1 MSVDKSEHRLQENPY
16 EAVVLDRI
24 PQLLS
29 FVDRNPFSSTYGCG
43 DRAFWH
49 YRTMTDYAS
58 PIYQEM
64 ALTLA
69 IALEHRGV
77 DNPYFQTPQ
86 TLKLVESLLAYWL
99 GLQQE
104 DGSFPEFYPGER
116 SFVATAF
123 TSFSVSETLL
133 RIGNQIDPILRE
145 QLINGLV
152 RAATWLGSH
161 RDTIVVNHTAGAI
174 AFLNNMSILTDD
186 TRFAFLR
193 EGKIED
199 LLRHQHDEGWYYE
212 YGGAD
217 LAYLSLAVDY
227 LSQDLRR
234 SGDERLRVSLDRALD
249 FMCHFIHPDGSF
261 GGEYGTRNAKYLMP
275 HGVELMAAEFESA
288 NLLALHSRRRLR
300 TKTGV
305 LPAGMDDRYTGFFLN
320 KYASAWADATELPQI
335 DEDRLTWA
343 GTRFFPGAGIVLNRS
358 ACRCTIVGL
367 SKHGVVTNWQSQDGE
382 TTRYGDTG
390 FFAKLANG
398 RVGVSQWHDLAA
410 EYDVQEEE
418 GGNVTISVRGSMT
431 LFNTSLPLVRYL
443 VPFRIFLKVFAPWGW
458 FMDLFGRSVIKRMIV
473 DKRPLPLS
481 FVRTIAITGDEVM
494 IRDQLYHTG
503 STQVVRLGKAPG
515 ATSIHVASSRY
526 WQEQDIQ
533 ADGAWEATE
542 ELLQALNTGSSLSMV
557 TRIGSAGGGDVP
569 LSQIEV
575 GEEVLSS

>member
-1 MSVDKSEHRLQENPY
+1 MSADKSVPRHQDNPY

-29 FVDRNPFSSTYGCG
+29 FVDRNPFSPTYGCG

-58 PIYQEM
+58 PIHQEM

-69 IALEHRGV
+69 VALEQRGA
-77 DNPYFQTPQ
+77 DNPYFQTQ
-86 TLKLVESLLAYWL
+86 QILTLVESLLDYWL

-133 RIGNQIDPILRE
+133 RIGGRIDSGLRE
-145 QLINGLV
+145 RLIEGLV
-152 RAATWLGSH
+152 RAATWLGGH

-174 AFLNNMSILTDD
+174 AFLNNMSVLTDD

-227 LSQDLRR
+227 LAQDLRR
-234 SGDERLRVSLDRALD
+234 SGDERLRASIYRALD
-249 FMCHFIHPDGSF
+249 FMFHFIHPDGSF

-275 HGVELMAAEFESA
+275 HGVELMAAESESA
-288 NLLALHSRRRLR
+288 ALLALHSRKRLR
-300 TKTGV
+300 TQTGV

-320 KYASAWADATELPQI
+320 KFASAWADSTVLPQI
-335 DEDRLTWA
+335 DEDRLTWS
-343 GTRFFPGAGIVLNRS
+343 GTRFFPGAGIVLSRS
-358 ACRCTIVGL
+358 ARRCTIIGL
-367 SKHGVVTNWQSQDGE
+367 SKHGVVNNWQSQEDDITG
-382 TTRYGDTG
+382 YGDTG
-390 FFAKLANG
+390 FFAMLADG

-410 EYDVQEEE
+410 EYDVEEEE
-418 GGNVTISVRGSMT
+418 GGNVTISVRGSMS

-458 FMDLFGRSVIKRMIV
+458 FMDWFGRRVIKRMIV
-473 DKRPLPLS
+473 DKRLLPLN
-481 FVRTIAITGDEVM
+481 FMRTIAIKGEEVV
-494 IRDQLYHTG
+494 IRDQLCHTG
-503 STQVVRLGKAPG
+503 STPVVRLGKAPG

-526 WQEQDIQ
+526 WQEQDMQ
-533 ADGAWEATE
+533 VDGAWEATE
-542 ELLQALNTGSSLSMV
+542 QQLQALNAESSLFLV
-557 TRIGSAGGGDVP
+557 TCIGRAGGGDGP
-569 LSQIEV
+569 RSQIEV
-575 GEEVLSS
+575 GEEVLSP

>member
-1 MSVDKSEHRLQENPY
+1 MSVDNMVHDLQENLY

-29 FVDRNPFSSTYGCG
+29 QVDRNPFSPTYGCA

-58 PIYQEM
+58 PIHQEIV
-64 ALTLA
+64 LTLA
-69 IALEHRGV
+69 IVLEHRGME
-77 DNPYFQTPQ
+77 NPYFQTPQ
-86 TLKLVESLLAYWL
+86 ILQFVESLLDYWL
-99 GLQQE
+99 GLQQG

-133 RIGNQIDPILRE
+133 RIGKGIDTFLRE
-145 QLINGLV
+145 RLIAGLV

-161 RDTIVVNHTAGAI
+161 RDTTVVNHTAGAI
-174 AFLNNMSILTDD
+174 AFLNNMSILTNDS
-186 TRFAFLR
+186 RFASLR

-227 LSQDLRR
+227 LAQDLRR
-234 SGDERLRVSLDRALD
+234 SGDERLRASLYKALD

-275 HGVELMAAEFESA
+275 HGVELMAAESESA
-288 NLLALHSRRRLR
+288 TLLALHSRKRLR
-300 TKTGV
+300 IQTGV

-320 KYASAWADATELPQI
+320 KYASAWTDSTVLPQV
-335 DEDRLTWA
+335 DEDRLTWF

-358 ACRCTIVGL
+358 AHRCTVVGL
-367 SKHGVVTNWQSQDGE
+367 SKHGVVNNWQSQEDEITG
-382 TTRYGDTG
+382 YGDNG
-390 FFAKLANG
+390 FFAKLADG
-398 RVGVSQWHDLAA
+398 RVGVAQWHDLAA

-418 GGNVTISVRGSMT
+418 RGNMTISVCGSMT

-443 VPFRIFLKVFAPWGW
+443 VPFRIFLKVFAPWGR
-458 FMDLFGRSVIKRMIV
+458 FMDWFGRSVIKRMIV
-473 DKRPLPLS
+473 DKRLLPLH
-481 FVRTIAITGDEVM
+481 FERTIAIKGDEVV
-494 IRDQLYHTG
+494 IRDQLCNTG
-503 STQVVRLGKAPG
+503 STPVIRLGKAPG

-526 WQEQDIQ
+526 WQEQDMQ
-533 ADGAWEATE
+533 VNGAWEATE
-542 ELLQALNTGSSLSMV
+542 QQLQALNSGLSLSMV
-557 TRIGSAGGGDVP
+557 TRIGKAGGGDRP
-569 LSQIEV
+569 LSQIVV
-575 GEEVLSS
+575 GEEVISS